1 MSNSVSRSWP
11 AQSSLSNRFFE
22 DLVRLGIRRGSP
34 PHIFLSVWCVESGLL
49 PSAINAHSGARG
61 LNQMMPATLKALG
74 APSDFEK
81 LSAEEQ
87 LPWIERLIASLE
99 HANGGPFT
107 SAARYY
113 HANFFPRTMH
123 RGDKPDAVVVAQDA
137 VDPDERGAY
146 EANRGLDANRDGL
159 ITLSDLADVLER
171 TKARFALSFAHLALT
186 MRAMRLR
193 DRVPVPTSAPSSA
206 SPPDPW
212 IGLLFLGLGL
222 TALAVHKMRRAV
234 A

>member
-1 MSNSVSRSWP
+1 MSDTFSRY
-11 AQSSLSNRFFE
+11 AESSLSNRFFE
-22 DLVRLGIRRGSP
+22 DLVRLGLRRGSP

-74 APSDFEK
+74 APMDFEK

-123 RGDKPDAVVVAQDA
+123 RGDRPDAVVVARDA
-137 VDPDERGAY
+137 ADPDERGAY

-159 ITLSDLADVLER
+159 ITLSDLATVLER
-171 TKARFALSFAHLALT
+171 TKTRFKLSFAQLALAMQVVR
-186 MRAMRLR
+186 MRDLA
-193 DRVPVPTSAPSSA
+193 PTST
-206 SPPDPW
+206 PDPPSPTEPW
-212 IGLLFLGLGL
+212 TGLLLLGLGL
-222 TALAVHKMRRAV
+222 TALAIHNMRRTA